1 MKEIKSIRALPDG
14 GYDVL
19 FDEDGKARYACQVY
33 DRKEP
38 NHFTWAEVQAALPAK
53 LDADPGPAPD
63 PRTDE
68 EKKADRKEEILSRLK
83 ALDADIPRVVEDLI
97 DVVSADMYDR
107 GKLFVL
113 DAKKQAI
120 KDEKVALRNELKAL

>member
-38 NHFTWAEVQAALPAK
+38 NHFTWAEVQAALPTK
-53 LDADPGPAPD
+53 LDVDPGPAPD

-68 EKKADRKEEILSRLK
+68 EKKADRKEEILSRLRL
-83 ALDADIPRVVEDLI
+83 LDADIPRVVEDLI
-97 DVVSADMYDR
+97 DAVAQVPEIP
-107 GKLFVL
+107 FVL
-113 DAKKQAI
+113 DAKKKAI
-120 KDEKVALRNELKAL
+120 KDEKAALRNELKTL

>member
-38 NHFTWAEVQAALPAK
+38 NHFTWAEVQAALPTK

-63 PRTDE
+63 PRTDA
-68 EKKADRKEEILSRLK
+68 EKKAEILSRLK
-83 ALDADIPRVVEDLI
+83 VLDSDIPRVVEDLI
-97 DVVSADMYDR
+97 DAIAEDFDDR
-107 GKLFVL
+107 GKTLII
-113 DAKKQAI
+113 DPSKQAI
-120 KDEKVALRNELKAL
+120 KAEKIALRNELKTL